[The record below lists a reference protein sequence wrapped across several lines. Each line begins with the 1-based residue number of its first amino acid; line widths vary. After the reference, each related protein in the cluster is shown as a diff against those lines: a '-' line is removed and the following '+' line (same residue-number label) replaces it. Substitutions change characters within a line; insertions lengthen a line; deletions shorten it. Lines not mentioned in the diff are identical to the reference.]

1 MNNILHFPLN
11 RVAKPAPLLEVPPQH
26 QAWLDALE
34 AALAVYKL
42 AEESGDE
49 QDARSAWG
57 CVCAAYDR
65 VLTLR
70 RVYAGPAP
78 SEREAWPTVPAS
90 PWVPTADTAPLTV
103 AELASPEFEWGY

>member
-1 MNNILHFPLN
+1 VSNILHFPLN
-11 RVAKPAPLLEVPPQH
+11 RVAKPAPLLEVPAQH

-42 AEESGDE
+42 AEDSGNE
-49 QDARSAWG
+49 RDARSAWG

-70 RVYAGPAP
+70 RGQAGPAP
-78 SEREAWPTVPAS
+78 SDRQAWPTVPAY
-90 PWVPTADTAPLTV
+90 PWVPTADTPPLTV
-103 AELASPEFEWGY
+103 ADLARTEFEWGY